1 MGSGIEIVDG
11 RYALQPKPIA
21 GGMAD
26 VYRGNDMLQEGLQVA
41 VKLFR
46 KTGQEPDFLLEA
58 FRRET
63 EALTKLK
70 HPSIV
75 ELYKSGL
82 DAAREQFFLI
92 LEWLDGGDLSEYV
105 RNSPLEGW
113 DSFYSILGK
122 PILQALE
129 CAHSQRIIHRDLKP
143 ENVLI
148 DSAGNPKLADFGISQ
163 IRARIQ
169 PGVTLNQ
176 FVSRPYAP
184 REDDDGEYTYTR
196 DVHAYAALVLSCLT
210 PCRLV
215 TYEDLERA
223 LDEVDVPPDVFDL
236 LSRSLS
242 IDPSKRP
249 ANAIVL
255 LTELERIQEKRKAE
269 WAPREPLYLQLTHK
283 AISNLRKH
291 FPHESQ
297 EEIENALQQDLGVF
311 AFLPYTA
318 PDNSSPPY
326 S

>member
-169 PGVTLNQ
+169 Q
-176 FVSRPYAP
+176 
-184 REDDDGEYTYTR
+184 
-196 DVHAYAALVLSCLT
+196 
-210 PCRLV
+210 
-215 TYEDLERA
+215 
-223 LDEVDVPPDVFDL
+223 
-236 LSRSLS
+236 
-242 IDPSKRP
+242 
-249 ANAIVL
+249 
-255 LTELERIQEKRKAE
+255 
-269 WAPREPLYLQLTHK
+269 
-283 AISNLRKH
+283 
-291 FPHESQ
+291 
-297 EEIENALQQDLGVF
+297 
-311 AFLPYTA
+311 
-318 PDNSSPPY
+318 
-326 S
+326 